1 MSDRTASTPDFTA
14 ETAMGMVHG
23 SVHSDFSD
31 VADAFVANFDTR
43 GEVGASLS
51 LTVEGETVLD
61 LWGGSLDH
69 EATTAWER
77 DSVSVVFSVT
87 KAATALC
94 AHLLVERGELDLS
107 ANVTDYWPEF
117 GQNGK
122 ADATVAMMLNHS
134 VGVPAFRDPVE
145 KGAFYDWDH
154 MIGLL
159 EAEAPF
165 WEPGTRNGYHMVTFG
180 WTVGELVRRV
190 SGRSLGT
197 FFANELAGPLGADFS
212 IGLDE
217 ADEGRVSRIFAHDPG
232 PDLAM
237 TDFTR
242 AIIEDR
248 QSIPALALL
257 NTGGANLGN
266 PKTRAQFAAEIGGAG
281 GIANARAMA
290 TLITPLAN
298 GGGDLFSPDTI
309 ARMGRVSVATERD
322 ATLCIPSRFALGF
335 MTSMDNRHRPFGHI
349 ESALLGERAFGHVG
363 AGGSIM
369 FADPEC
375 HLGFGYSMNQMGPG
389 LLLNDR
395 GQALV
400 DATYEA
406 LGYRS
411 NASGAWS
418 R

>member
-1 MSDRTASTPDFTA
+1 MHTFTA
-14 ETAMGMVHG
+14 DTPLGPVSG
-23 SVHSDFSD
+23 SIHDDFSS
-31 VADAFVANFDTR
+31 VADAFVTNFAER
-43 GEVGASLS
+43 GEVGATLS

-61 LWGGSLDH
+61 LWGGAQDH
-69 EATTAWER
+69 EGTTPWNE
-77 DSVSVVFSVT
+77 DTTSIVFSVT
-87 KAATALC
+87 KAATAMC
-94 AHLLVERGELDLS
+94 AHLLVERGELDLD
-107 ANVTDYWPEF
+107 AKVTDYWPEF

-122 ADATVAMMLNHS
+122 ADATVSMMLNHS
-134 VGVPAFRDPVE
+134 VGVPAFREPVE

-159 EAEAPF
+159 EREEAF

-197 FFANELAGPLGADFS
+197 FFAEELAGPLGVDFW
-212 IGLDE
+212 IGLPE
-217 ADEGRVSRIFAHDPG
+217 EFEPRVARIFAHNPG

-237 TDFTR
+237 TDFTK
-242 AIIEDR
+242 AIIDDR

-266 PKTRAQFAAEIGGAG
+266 PKTREQYAAEIGGAG
-281 GIANARAMA
+281 GIANGRAMA
-290 TLITPLAN
+290 GLITPLAN
-298 GGGDLFSPDTI
+298 GGGGLYSTDTI
-309 ARMGRVSVATERD
+309 KRMSRVSVATGQD
-322 ATLCIPSRFALGF
+322 ATLRIPSRFALGF

-349 ESALLGERAFGHVG
+349 ESAVLGEQAFGHVG

-389 LLLNDR
+389 LLLNER

-400 DATYEA
+400 DATYQA

-411 NASGAWS
+411 DASGAWT